1 MSHLPAMPRK
11 SARPLAHA
19 VRSRPFGMRRCLA
32 GFTLIE
38 VLVACAV
45 LALLLVLMLS
55 MTDQVQKTYRQTQ
68 GKAEQFR
75 EARVAFE
82 SITRRLSQATLNTYW
97 DYDSPATPTKY
108 LRQSELRFR
117 CGQASVILPGG
128 INSTTQ
134 AIFFQAPFG
143 FTASLA
149 DYGGMESMLN
159 TWGYFIEFGSDAA
172 LRPDVVNTAGVPEKY
187 RFRLYEMMEPSEKL
201 SIYKYTSGNST
212 YSGLTWFQDPLGQAN
227 RSSRVLAEN
236 IIALIFL
243 PKDPSNSALTT
254 DFQYDTAPDGSAST
268 QPFSEHQLPPYIQVT
283 MVAIDEASAARLA
296 AAYGTTMPDPI
307 QPQWFTDP
315 SKYEEDLGWL
325 RRQLGGEFDP
335 KQRVNYRIFTASV
348 PIHGA
353 KWSRN

>member
-1 MSHLPAMPRK
+1 
-11 SARPLAHA
+11 
-19 VRSRPFGMRRCLA
+19 
-32 GFTLIE
+32 
-38 VLVACAV
+38 
-45 LALLLVLMLS
+45 
-55 MTDQVQKTYRQTQ
+55 
-68 GKAEQFR
+68 
-75 EARVAFE
+75 
-82 SITRRLSQATLNTYW
+82 
-97 DYDSPATPTKY
+97 
-108 LRQSELRFR
+108 
-117 CGQASVILPGG
+117 
-128 INSTTQ
+128 
-134 AIFFQAPFG
+134 
-143 FTASLA
+143 
-149 DYGGMESMLN
+149 
-159 TWGYFIEFGSDAA
+159 
-172 LRPDVVNTAGVPEKY
+172 
-187 RFRLYEMMEPSEKL
+187 MEPSEKL

-212 YSGLTWFQDPLGQAN
+212 YSGLTWFQDPLGRTN

-236 IIALIFL
+236 IIALVFL